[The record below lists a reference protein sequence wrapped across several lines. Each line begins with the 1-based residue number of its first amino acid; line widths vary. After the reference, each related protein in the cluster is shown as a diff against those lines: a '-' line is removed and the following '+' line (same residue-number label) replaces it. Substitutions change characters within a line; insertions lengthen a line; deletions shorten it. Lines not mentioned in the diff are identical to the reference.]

1 MGAGNI
7 DIDKIF
13 LRYKIGKESTI
24 RLFGDK
30 FVDKNKNIC
39 KIKIILKGEKK
50 HDLCSKYN
58 YNNSDLSENNLWK
71 LN

>member
-1 MGAGNI
+1 MGTGNI
-7 DIDKIF
+7 DDDKIF

-39 KIKIILKGEKK
+39 KIKIILKGA
-50 HDLCSKYN
+50 
-58 YNNSDLSENNLWK
+58 
-71 LN
+71 